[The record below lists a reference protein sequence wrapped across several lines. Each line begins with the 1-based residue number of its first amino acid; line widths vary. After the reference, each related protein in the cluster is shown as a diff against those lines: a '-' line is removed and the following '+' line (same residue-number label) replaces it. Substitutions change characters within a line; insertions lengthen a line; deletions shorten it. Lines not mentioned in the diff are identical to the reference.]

1 MPLVE
6 RVRNGNGEAITNGD
20 TGMDGED
27 DLVDTEEVD
36 RPKQI
41 KKAEVGALLRV
52 WWLKIE
58 H

>member
-1 MPLVE
+1 ME
-6 RVRNGNGEAITNGD
+6 RVSNGNGEAITNGD

-27 DLVDTEEVD
+27 DLVDTEEMD